1 MRRSESIC
9 RHPASSKHA
18 ARSDSAGI
26 VGPMPVP
33 LTASAVV
40 PTLSAALAVFLRKE
54 HDVSSINKAIIV
66 GRVGRDPEKRYTP
79 NADAITSWSVAT
91 NRKWKD
97 SVGEPKEH
105 TEWHNVVA
113 FRQLAEQAYEFLV
126 KGRLV
131 YIEGR
136 LETRS
141 WDDKDTG
148 KKMYRTEI
156 IADTMRMLDSRQDA
170 EGMRV
175 STTGEQSTPVTA
187 TGTTDGY
194 RVATKLPKRAVP
206 DEDRHFEMDD
216 SPF

>member
-1 MRRSESIC
+1 
-9 RHPASSKHA
+9 
-18 ARSDSAGI
+18 
-26 VGPMPVP
+26 
-33 LTASAVV
+33 
-40 PTLSAALAVFLRKE
+40 
-54 HDVSSINKAIIV
+54 VSSINKAIIV
-66 GRVGRDPEKRYTP
+66 GRVGRDPEKRYTA

-97 SVGEPKEH
+97 AEGEPKEH

-126 KGRLV
+126 KGRLI

-141 WDDKDTG
+141 WEDKDTG

-170 EGMRV
+170 EEMRA
-175 STTGEQSTPVTA
+175 SGAGDRTAPTTTTGAPEV
-187 TGTTDGY
+187 Y
-194 RVATKLPKRAVP
+194 RTATKLPKRPAIDP
-206 DEDRHFEMDD
+206 DRPFDMED

>member
-1 MRRSESIC
+1 M
-9 RHPASSKHA
+9 
-18 ARSDSAGI
+18 
-26 VGPMPVP
+26 
-33 LTASAVV
+33 
-40 PTLSAALAVFLRKE
+40 
-54 HDVSSINKAIIV
+54 SSINKVIIV

-97 SVGEPKEH
+97 ASGESKEH

-113 FRQLAEQAYEFLV
+113 FRQLAEQAHEFLL

-170 EGMRV
+170 EEMRV
-175 STTGEQSTPVTA
+175 STTGERSTPVTA

-194 RVATKLPKRAVP
+194 RIATKPPKRPAL

>member
-1 MRRSESIC
+1 M
-9 RHPASSKHA
+9 
-18 ARSDSAGI
+18 
-26 VGPMPVP
+26 
-33 LTASAVV
+33 T
-40 PTLSAALAVFLRKE
+40 
-54 HDVSSINKAIIV
+54 SINKAIIV
-66 GRVGRDPEKRYTP
+66 GRVGRDPEKRYAP
-79 NADAITSWSVAT
+79 NADAITTWSVAT

-97 SVGEPKEH
+97 ADGGPREH

-156 IADTMRMLDSRQDA
+156 IADTMRMLDSRSDA
-170 EGMRV
+170 EGMRA
-175 STTGEQSTPVTA
+175 STTGERVPPATA

-194 RVATKLPKRAVP
+194 RIATKLAKRPEVDA
-206 DEDRHFEMDD
+206 DRPFEFDD
-216 SPF
+216 APF

>member
-1 MRRSESIC
+1 
-9 RHPASSKHA
+9 
-18 ARSDSAGI
+18 
-26 VGPMPVP
+26 
-33 LTASAVV
+33 
-40 PTLSAALAVFLRKE
+40 
-54 HDVSSINKAIIV
+54 VSSINKAIIV

-97 SVGEPKEH
+97 AEGEPKEH

-113 FRQLAEQAYEFLV
+113 FRQLAEQAHEFLV

-156 IADTMRMLDSRQDA
+156 IADVMRMLDSRSEA
-170 EGMRV
+170 EGMRA
-175 STTGEQSTPVTA
+175 STTGERPNAVTA
-187 TGTTDGY
+187 TGNTDGY
-194 RVATKLPKRAVP
+194 RTATKLPKRAAP
-206 DEDRHFEMDD
+206 DADRHFEMDD

>member
-1 MRRSESIC
+1 M
-9 RHPASSKHA
+9 
-18 ARSDSAGI
+18 
-26 VGPMPVP
+26 
-33 LTASAVV
+33 
-40 PTLSAALAVFLRKE
+40 
-54 HDVSSINKAIIV
+54 SSINKAIIV

-97 SVGEPKEH
+97 ADGEPKEH

-126 KGRLV
+126 KGRLI
-131 YIEGR
+131 YLEGR

-141 WDDKDTG
+141 WDDKETG

-156 IADTMRMLDSRQDA
+156 VADTMRMLDSRQDA
-170 EGMRV
+170 EGLRSSGSAERV
-175 STTGEQSTPVTA
+175 VPVTA
-187 TGTTDGY
+187 TGSVEVY
-194 RVATKLPKRAVP
+194 RTATKLPKRPAV
-206 DEDRHFEMDD
+206 DADRPFDMED

>member
-1 MRRSESIC
+1 MPRVQIV
-9 RHPASSKHA
+9 PAA
-18 ARSDSAGI
+18 SD
-26 VGPMPVP
+26 PMPVP
-33 LTASAVV
+33 PAASAVA
-40 PTLSAALAVFLRKE
+40 PTPLGGACGFLRRE

-97 SVGEPKEH
+97 STGEPKEH

-113 FRQLAEQAYEFLV
+113 FRQLAEQAHEFLV

-170 EGMRV
+170 ETMRV

-194 RVATKLPKRAVP
+194 RTATKLPKRAVP
-206 DEDRHFEMDD
+206 DDDRHFEMDD